1 MRNSIVALC
10 VLLIPSIYQIAQA
23 DNATPDC
30 HNMSANYSITYL
42 DENADGKITLDEYLH
57 GDPGNQKKVF
67 EHLDGNHDG
76 MLDKAEQDEIEQVYT
91 LIHQGKKPAA
101 SKTSFEKI

>member
-1 MRNSIVALC
+1 MKNSILAFC
-10 VLLIPSIYQIAQA
+10 VLLIPSMYQIAQA
-23 DNATPDC
+23 DNAMPDC
-30 HNMSANYSITYL
+30 AHVPANYSISYL
-42 DENADGKITLDEYLH
+42 DENGDGNISVKEYLQ

-76 MLDKAEQDEIEQVYT
+76 VLDKAEQAEIEQVYT

-101 SKTSFEKI
+101 SKTSLERI